1 MIGYMGLVYGFLV
14 DTVVMDESFTGLELI
29 GALVILIMN
38 LFVIFCKKRGEK
50 PRDSGISLGESKCG

>member
-29 GALVILIMN
+29 GAFVILIMN

-50 PRDSGISLGESKCG
+50 PSDSGSSLGESKCG